1 MESEWWDDALGTSTQ
16 VLSDACDSILDVYA
30 EIRFD
35 ALRYRATHLYAQQN
49 VSTNGSS
56 QGSIAKEEDFVKS
69 ISKAPH
75 VSLLPSSFATAV
87 TWNAPELAPP
97 PYPSKPTEVTSMWQQ
112 YNTDYSVRI
121 QMGGT
126 KARAV
131 AHSFQRS
138 RGEAAVAAAVNMNAG
153 NNISTN
159 PALPSTAAANTAESR
174 ASLQIQP
181 SSVLPQET
189 WF

>member
-30 EIRFD
+30 KIRFD
-35 ALRYRATHLYAQQN
+35 ALRYRATHVHAQQN

-56 QGSIAKEEDFVKS
+56 EGSIVKEDFVKS
-69 ISKAPH
+69 LSKAPH

-87 TWNAPELAPP
+87 TWNALELAPP
-97 PYPSKPTEVTSMWQQ
+97 PPPHPFKPTEVTSMRQQ
-112 YNTDYSVRI
+112 YNTDYSVPI
-121 QMGGT
+121 QMGGI

-131 AHSFQRS
+131 AHSFPRS

-153 NNISTN
+153 NNIS
-159 PALPSTAAANTAESR
+159 AAAANTAESR